1 MARVYGRSWSAV
13 SNVGGF
19 GISSSSGTAI
29 IPSGQRPGQQA
40 GFGVPV
46 PRWVEVQTTPN
57 GNSDF
62 VNLTW
67 LCQILKLSPQ
77 ESPFYSSAG
86 VPALQS
92 IQQQVPPDYYLAV
105 IQQQF
110 APLFASLVI
119 TRTASNPPTYQINV
133 TTNQGT
139 RLQTNVPIPT

>member
-1 MARVYGRSWSAV
+1 MARIYGRSWSAV

-19 GISSSSGTAI
+19 GIFSSSGTAI
-29 IPSGQRPGQQA
+29 IPSGQSPGRQA

-46 PRWVEVQTTPN
+46 PRWVTVNTQSN
-57 GNSDF
+57 GSNNL

-86 VPALQS
+86 VPSIQS
-92 IQQQVPPDYYLAV
+92 VQQQVPPDYYLAV

-119 TRTASNPPTYQINV
+119 TRTNSNPPTYQINV